1 MGGLWWGEDMSFG
14 WVFHP
19 YVHSSFPSAEKDFP
33 CLLCMS
39 HHLHMCMGRAG
50 ALLSSHRWAAQ
61 MSHLALLNP
70 CCPQRIC
77 ESLSLCSQ
85 SPMLTE
91 KAEGGVD
98 PAEDVLGGE
107 GGRMH
112 RCTQLTPS
120 GVVLPKG
127 LRQGSGVTWVV
138 LGWHQC

>member
-1 MGGLWWGEDMSFG
+1 
-14 WVFHP
+14 
-19 YVHSSFPSAEKDFP
+19 
-33 CLLCMS
+33 
-39 HHLHMCMGRAG
+39 
-50 ALLSSHRWAAQ
+50 
-61 MSHLALLNP
+61 
-70 CCPQRIC
+70 
-77 ESLSLCSQ
+77 
-85 SPMLTE
+85 MLIE

-107 GGRMH
+107 GGKMH

>member
-1 MGGLWWGEDMSFG
+1 
-14 WVFHP
+14 
-19 YVHSSFPSAEKDFP
+19 
-33 CLLCMS
+33 
-39 HHLHMCMGRAG
+39 
-50 ALLSSHRWAAQ
+50 
-61 MSHLALLNP
+61 MSHLAMLNSP
-70 CCPQRIC
+70 CPPRMR
-77 ESLSLCSQ
+77 ESLSSCSRG
-85 SPMLTE
+85 PMLIE

-138 LGWHQC
+138 LGWH

>member
-1 MGGLWWGEDMSFG
+1 
-14 WVFHP
+14 
-19 YVHSSFPSAEKDFP
+19 
-33 CLLCMS
+33 
-39 HHLHMCMGRAG
+39 
-50 ALLSSHRWAAQ
+50 

-70 CCPQRIC
+70 CCPPHIC

-107 GGRMH
+107 GGKMH

-138 LGWHQC
+138 LGWH